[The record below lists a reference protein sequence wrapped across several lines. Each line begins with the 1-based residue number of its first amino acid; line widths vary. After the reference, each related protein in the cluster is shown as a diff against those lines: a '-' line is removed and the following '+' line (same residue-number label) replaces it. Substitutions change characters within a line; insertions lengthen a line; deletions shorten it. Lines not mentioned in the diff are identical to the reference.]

1 MLASEIEFSTGTYPS
16 FKHDWNPQIMP
27 CGIMPLNILQKI
39 DSKFLS
45 SKILLDWSFFAVFD
59 GHGGDEVAKKG
70 FHETKQESPD
80 WSSFELKFDSQCENP
95 IQRAAEK
102 MLPILLEN
110 EAVKKIQTGL
120 DYDPNEIEIALRDT
134 FISVDT
140 ELHKLMKNYRRFA
153 GKILQLYLIKR
164 AC

>member
-1 MLASEIEFSTGTYPS
+1 M
-16 FKHDWNPQIMP
+16 
-27 CGIMPLNILQKI
+27 
-39 DSKFLS
+39 S

-70 FHETKQESPD
+70 FIRQNELGSPSNKSD
-80 WSSFELKFDSQCENP
+80 WITWFVRENENP
-95 IQRAAEK
+95 AKRAAEK

-120 DYDPNEIEIALRDT
+120 DYDPTEIEIALRDT

-153 GKILQLYLIKR
+153 GKIFNCNCQSKSEWRFQVNSCFQALFLT
-164 AC
+164 

>member
-1 MLASEIEFSTGTYPS
+1 MGFLLRDLRSQN
-16 FKHDWNPQIMP
+16 DLNP
-27 CGIMPLNILQKI
+27 
-39 DSKFLS
+39 
-45 SKILLDWSFFAVFD
+45 
-59 GHGGDEVAKKG
+59 
-70 FHETKQESPD
+70 TK
-80 WSSFELKFDSQCENP
+80 
-95 IQRAAEK
+95 RAAEK

-153 GKILQLYLIKR
+153 GPILQ
-164 AC
+164 